1 MGMWVDHRKKW
12 EAAKKK
18 APDSGRAKKLFSK
31 GLGPL
36 LTEFDGLATRLG
48 AARSTK
54 EWHPENILSLSPKA
68 TKVGTEAHKI
78 VKDYGSAAT
87 KAGWNDVANAASR
100 IEQDLDKWLTIEPQ
114 QWKPTKEYLVLWRRV
129 TVEMALSAA
138 GLSEAKTADDLQKI
152 LDKKNAEI
160 TKERREDQALKTQLD
175 NYDQALRRLD
185 PAGADDAADK
195 VKEKVQ
201 RVLKDPVNLAGV
213 GQKAREDMTHM
224 VGSAKRLRDLATQIQ
239 KFAGSA
245 DVKQDAAAKSRAE
258 ALLKKAKEHLTG
270 HIAAITT
277 ANASL
282 AQLPPG
288 T

>member
-54 EWHPENILSLSPKA
+54 EWHPENILSLSPK
-68 TKVGTEAHKI
+68 
-78 VKDYGSAAT
+78 AT

-213 GQKAREDMTHM
+213 GQKAREDTTHM